1 MPACLYNFEQAL
13 EKGQKAIEKFNVEIQ
28 GREIVHDLIYAYI
41 SDGFNKAYNQPR
53 LSTKKARYFLNK
65 IFKEIVKP
73 YETAITRSEIRAA
86 RRIIYNHLPY
96 KECVIAS
103 LNNLIGG
110 INYVAS
116 DNNTYIV
123 YYIDNLIADSRK
135 GVPLIVLVRAL
146 ISCIAHERAH
156 FAFKDSENDTDP
168 LIAEP
173 RADKIALKILK
184 QFHESKINYDFDN
197 TKEIENFIKTSI
209 RDDWNEEMV
218 N

>member
-1 MPACLYNFEQAL
+1 MMPACLYNFEQAL

-28 GREIVHDLIYAYI
+28 DREIV
-41 SDGFNKAYNQPR
+41 
-53 LSTKKARYFLNK
+53 
-65 IFKEIVKP
+65 
-73 YETAITRSEIRAA
+73 
-86 RRIIYNHLPY
+86 
-96 KECVIAS
+96 
-103 LNNLIGG
+103 
-110 INYVAS
+110 
-116 DNNTYIV
+116 
-123 YYIDNLIADSRK
+123 
-135 GVPLIVLVRAL
+135 
-146 ISCIAHERAH
+146 HERAH